1 MEILASLGL
10 GFGAGKAGD
19 RNEKFTFRNS
29 GWLLVS
35 LV

>member
-19 RNEKFTFRNS
+19 RSEITFRNS
-29 GWLLVS
+29 ASLLVS